1 MMSKSGNGK
10 PARRDQ
16 RPFSLSLGLAIA
28 LVSSS
33 GAQAAPLSATLLAQ
47 GTVGQGNFGTIK
59 GRLVWG
65 GDDIPG
71 AVELVEKGKAQKD
84 PDICAKN
91 QSIPSHDMEID
102 PKTKGIAYGIAYILR
117 PKARNPEMVQELI
130 ASKPQVEMDQKNCDF
145 LPHSLAI
152 HQDQTLVLK
161 SSDPVG
167 HNVRF
172 LAGFKNTGINQV
184 IAPNGQLP
192 VTLVAENLP
201 LEVRCDIHPWM
212 HGHIMV
218 FDHPFFAVTGS
229 DGTFEIK
236 GVPAGDFN
244 FVVWHGKY
252 VTPGLGRG
260 MPVKVVAG
268 QVTDMGDIK
277 DLGDTKID
285 STKVK

>member
-16 RPFSLSLGLAIA
+16 RQFSLSLGLAIA

-33 GAQAAPLSATLLAQ
+33 GAQAAPLSAALLAQ

-65 GDDIPG
+65 GDDVPG

-84 PDICAKN
+84 PDVCAKN
-91 QSIPSHDMEID
+91 QSILAHDMEID
-102 PKTKGIAYGIAYILR
+102 PKSKGIAYGFAYIVR
-117 PKARNPEMVQELI
+117 PKASNPEMVEKLV

-152 HQDQTLVLK
+152 HQDQTLLLK

-167 HNVRF
+167 HNVR

-192 VTLVAENLP
+192 VKLEAENLP
-201 LEVRCDIHPWM
+201 MEVRCDIHPWM
-212 HGHIMV
+212 HGHVMV
-218 FDHPFFAVTGS
+218 FNHPFFAVTGA
-229 DGTFEIK
+229 DGSFEIK
-236 GVPAGDFN
+236 GVPPGDHN
-244 FVVWHGKY
+244 FVVWHGKF

-260 MPVKVVAG
+260 MPVKVAAG
-268 QVTDMGDIK
+268 EVTDVGDIK
-277 DLGDTKID
+277 DVGDAKID
-285 STKVK
+285 PAKAK